1 MNTLTRKQREIADRH
16 TRFLDIAKSLIET
29 EGYSTLSM
37 DRIAELAEYS
47 KGTVYQ
53 HFSCKEEILI
63 QLCNQNGQILKSL
76 FERACDYSSGTRHGD
91 GARDLEGAKPDL

>member
-1 MNTLTRKQREIADRH
+1 MNPPTRKQREIADRH
-16 TRFLDIAKSLIET
+16 TRFLDIAGSLIEA

-63 QLCNQNGQILKSL
+63 QLCNQNSQNLKSL
-76 FERACDYSSGTRHGD
+76 FTAAIWKKFQKTV
-91 GARDLEGAKPDL
+91 